1 MTDVFAFLV
10 SGLAIGSVYG
20 LVALGFVLVF
30 KAAGAINFAHGE
42 FLMVG
47 GYLAYTLAV
56 ELGMSLVPAAIFV
69 VLGVGLLGAAIYLLA
84 ARHLVGA
91 SAFTVIL
98 MTIGVAQVIH
108 AVLLMVYGPLEKSGV
123 RVFPEGGIDIFGA
136 RISWVDLIT
145 LAVAILFTGVFLVFF
160 KRSSM
165 GLKMRSVA
173 ESVEASLVV
182 GLRPGRYFLAAWV
195 IAGLAA
201 GVGGFLYANSTPVVS
216 LGLAAIGLRAFPAAM
231 LGGISSVEGAVVGG
245 LIIGVLEQMAAGF
258 FGSEWRDVVA
268 FGVMF
273 LILLIRPAGIF
284 GEPETVR
291 V

>member
-1 MTDVFAFLV
+1 MTDVFALLV

-47 GYLAYTLAV
+47 GYLAFTLVV
-56 ELGMSLVPAAIFV
+56 ELGMSFLPAAISV

-98 MTIGVAQVIH
+98 MTIGLAQIIH

-123 RVFPEGGIDIFGA
+123 RVFPEGGLDIFGA
-136 RISWVDLIT
+136 RISWVDVIT
-145 LAVAILFTGVFLVFF
+145 LAVAILFTAVFLAFF
-160 KRSSM
+160 KRSSI
-165 GLKMRSVA
+165 GLRMRSVA
-173 ESVEASLVV
+173 ESLEASLVV
-182 GLRPGRYFLAAWV
+182 GLRPGTYFLAAWV

-201 GVGGFLYANSTPVVS
+201 GVAGFLYANRTPVVS

-273 LILLIRPAGIF
+273 LILLVRPAGLF